1 MLHTINKSP
10 LGSTTL
16 QCCLRVAAPGDPIL
30 LLEEGVYAA
39 RPGTASQPLL
49 EQALGAH
56 PVYALSA
63 DLAARAIARV
73 LDGVQVIDYGQFV
86 DLVEQHGVVPWL

>member
-10 LGSTTL
+10 FGSATL
-16 QCCLRVAAPGDPIL
+16 ESCLRVAARGDPIL

-39 RPGTASQPLL
+39 KPGARVQSLL
-49 EQALGAH
+49 TKALADH
-56 PVYALSA
+56 PVYALGP
-63 DLAARAIARV
+63 DLKARAIGTV
-73 LDGVQVIDYGQFV
+73 LEGVRVIDYGEFV

>member
-10 LGSTTL
+10 LSSQTL
-16 QCCLRVAAPGDPIL
+16 QSCLRVAAQGDPIL

-39 RPGTASQPLL
+39 KPGAASQALL
-49 EQALGAH
+49 EQALSGH
-56 PVYALSA
+56 PVYALGP
-63 DLAARAIARV
+63 DLKARAIGDV
-73 LDGVQVIDYGQFV
+73 LDGVRVIDYGEFV